1 MQKASVRGLAFGS
14 WERAPAP
21 PPVPTPAPA
30 SPPAVA
36 TTAEPAPASP
46 EPAAALALAASA
58 FHQGSASH
66 AQLRLLCKSVG
77 LRTSFDGASSATLAS
92 LLAEVLRYNGAETAL
107 AAGGEPLLPHSLL
120 PLATGRARAAMREFA
135 YRSTIDACS
144 LEHLAGCLPD
154 AAWEQYE
161 RDGFA
166 KLSLE
171 LRRSE
176 RGLLA
181 LSYDAALAELGVDA
195 ADATTY
201 ANARHCAG
209 YDLAWGWL
217 RNPTS
222 TPSAHYLATHPRVYA
237 WHVGFYARL
246 VLSHDLRDDAT
257 GRLLAEPGAA
267 PAADAPLATEAV
279 LHLRLQAYDTKLKL
293 PSTKATSFEHIDA
306 DWARAA
312 ATPFCAPALQCVVCT
327 SPSAGTFSAKFCAVG
342 ERLAAAAGADAARP
356 YTFPRAADDPASFA
370 RALPDSLVDG
380 AAWIDA
386 GPLDA
391 GDVLLF
397 TTFTAHRFSQ
407 TGGGGAGLRT
417 AEYPSLSCVAM
428 HGAPH
433 QSEAEVLRAVLAG
446 VPPER
451 WAHAY
456 TGNVN
461 HKAAADVRPL
471 LPPPPPPLTPLA
483 RALVGV
489 DAWRASAD
497 AFAWVVADATAPD
510 AADRDAH
517 TRRELAAHRRDVLPE
532 LRAALRRRLR
542 RLAAPAA
549 VTRADAAAGLGRRR
563 AALSAIAKPAADVV
577 PRAAAAAQ
585 ARDDAR
591 RRGRRVRS
599 PEVL

>member
-14 WERAPAP
+14 WERATAP

-30 SPPAVA
+30 SPPAA
-36 TTAEPAPASP
+36 AATAEPAAASP
-46 EPAAALALAASA
+46 EPADALALAASA

-195 ADATTY
+195 DDATTY

-380 AAWIDA
+380 AAWVDA

-446 VPPER
+446 VP
-451 WAHAY
+451 A
-456 TGNVN
+456 V
-461 HKAAADVRPL
+461 
-471 LPPPPPPLTPLA
+471 
-483 RALVGV
+483 
-489 DAWRASAD
+489 SAFYD
-497 AFAWVVADATAPD
+497 
-510 AADRDAH
+510 
-517 TRRELAAHRRDVLPE
+517 E
-532 LRAALRRRLR
+532 
-542 RLAAPAA
+542 
-549 VTRADAAAGLGRRR
+549 
-563 AALSAIAKPAADVV
+563 
-577 PRAAAAAQ
+577 AAQ
-585 ARDDAR
+585 M
-591 RRGRRVRS
+591 
-599 PEVL
+599 